1 MVAFFLFYGIL
12 RKRRYKMN
20 HKADVEDWA
29 TALVLKR
36 MRYETGLKQYM
47 LADELKM
54 NRQRYSKLENARL
67 KLSQLD
73 REKILAYYQM
83 ESEVLH
89 ERINREIRILKGEA
103 KDHYTV
109 EKINYVKIRDER
121 FHNH

>member
-1 MVAFFLFYGIL
+1 
-12 RKRRYKMN
+12 MN

-103 KDHYTV
+103 KEHYAV

-121 FHNH
+121 FHND

>member
-1 MVAFFLFYGIL
+1 
-12 RKRRYKMN
+12 MN

-29 TALVLKR
+29 AALVLKR

-54 NRQRYSKLENARL
+54 NRQRYSRLENARV
-67 KLSQLD
+67 KLSQRDL
-73 REKILAYYQM
+73 EKILAYYQM
-83 ESEVLH
+83 ESEELYQ
-89 ERINREIRILKGEA
+89 RINREISILKGDA

-121 FHNH
+121 FHNE